1 MKNIKR
7 AIITSRRRC
16 EWYMSNPVITKE
28 ECKDEQVKTT
38 R

>member
-7 AIITSRRRC
+7 AIITSRRRS
-16 EWYMSNPVITKE
+16 EWYAAHPTVTKE
-28 ECKDEQVKTT
+28 ESKDEQVKTT